1 MLPIN
6 KVKEIISRY
15 ETLEK
20 TLSQTDIDKNTYVKN
35 SKEYSSIGDIIVDV
49 KNYIKMVEDKEGSE
63 KILEDKSADKE
74 LKEIKDDVISFLKD
88 RESIAAITSARD
100 IGNASQIHQLN
111 QQTRAMPN
119 DSQALNKD
127 DDAAG
132 FLRQQEDLTD
142 EKLSKK

>member
-35 SKEYSSIGDIIVDV
+35 SKEYSSIGDIIIDV

-74 LKEIKDDVISFLKD
+74 LKEIEE
-88 RESIAAITSARD
+88 R
-100 IGNASQIHQLN
+100 N
-111 QQTRAMPN
+111 
-119 DSQALNKD
+119 
-127 DDAAG
+127 G
-132 FLRQQEDLTD
+132 F
-142 EKLSKK
+142 